1 MKVHLNTQSTYNTML
16 FSRNYLPKATN
27 VSRILKRLS
36 FLVIFLLLLC
46 VEGFSQDN
54 YTSKASGDWTDP
66 STWTPPSWLPN
77 TTPNNAQTVTIAAGH
92 TVTYNGNL
100 SYSQNITID
109 GTLIVTGSFT
119 HSNLLTISS
128 TGNLIVGN
136 GYTENGSLSIEGN
149 VTVTGNFINSNNV
162 LTVGNTGNITISGNI
177 STNGL
182 SISGKLKAG
191 GNYYSSGGSNTINT
205 GGTMIIEGDAQS
217 HVGFSVQGSLL
228 VSGNYTVTGGTLSID
243 GNGMLAVGKN
253 FQNDWQNVF
262 VNDSG
267 KLLVMGNLI
276 TNAINKSSNAQIA
289 VLGDLVIGTW
299 NQTLDNLGCKSYCK
313 QSLDCTSCQILDF
326 IDPTHPDWILP
337 EGITSFWW
345 EDFNSNAIGDTSE
358 GTKWD
363 TTDLSSSRASV
374 QKYSSSNTNHVLYFD
389 PATNV
394 TGTIWETEEIPTNCY
409 KKITISA
416 YLFQEKNNGQGN
428 AFFEYMVD
436 ANGTWQAIPS
446 TSSGLCQK
454 HDIQASSIKLRLRA
468 DGIKKTNIIRLDNVG
483 ISGTATCGGST
494 TVPSTPGAISGPQVV
509 CASTSGFTYSI
520 SPVTNATGYTWQVP
534 SGWTVNTG
542 IGTTTIT
549 VTSGTTGGTITVTAD
564 NSHGSSNPQTKIVTV
579 TATNTASNASSTP
592 TVCINTAFTPIT
604 HTTTGATGIGTATG
618 LPTGVTASWASNTIT
633 ISGTP
638 TASGTF
644 NYSIP
649 LTGGCGVVNATGTIR
664 VNPENTIS
672 APSSTPTICINSAL
686 SPITHITTGADGLS
700 SVTGLPPGVTANWA
714 SNTITING
722 TPTVSGT
729 FNYAITVTGGC
740 GAAVAF
746 GTITVIAQP
755 TTATVGSTQ
764 NICGVLTSNALGGN
778 TPAVGTGQWSIVSG
792 GTGTFSNNA
801 SGNSAFTAN
810 AYGSYVL
817 RWTISNGVCAPS
829 TADIIV
835 NFYQTPTTANAGTDQ
850 SNCNNST
857 FTLAGNSPS
866 VGTGLWTV
874 VSGSATISNPNSPA
888 STLTNLAAG
897 NAATLRWTIT
907 NGTCSS
913 TDDVTLTNYA
923 TPTTANAGT
932 DQSNCN
938 NSNFTL
944 NGNVPTIGT
953 GLWSVVSGSV
963 TITNPGTATSTVTN
977 LAVGTNATLRWTI
990 TNGACSSADDVILTN
1005 YATPTTATVGATQN
1019 ICEILVSNTL
1029 NGNTA
1034 LVGTSTWTIVSG
1046 GTGTFSAENSGS
1058 STFTA
1063 DNHGTYVLRW
1073 TISNGICT
1081 PSTADITVNFYAKPT
1096 TASISATKV
1105 NYIETLTTTPLGGN
1119 TPVVGTGAWSITNG
1133 STGTFSL
1140 QNQGNSTF
1148 TANEI
1153 GDYTLTWKIT
1163 NGTCSSTADII
1174 THFYTDT
1181 RWNGTNS
1188 SDWATALNWTPREV
1202 PDGNTAIVI
1211 PATINSP
1218 VISGSSPTNDVNI
1231 SGKLKIQDGA
1241 TLTLDAGPVLTIN
1254 SGANASTINGSKI
1267 IITSDASYLNLS
1279 LSSPTLQVERQLT
1292 GVKGWRMV
1300 SSPVSTTYADMFK
1313 SPLVTQGFSG
1323 STFPDKQPNLL
1334 LWDETDGGTSL
1345 QSWRKPAGS
1354 SSAIPSGEGHF
1365 HYIFNGAGIQ
1375 SSTQTYTDV
1384 LPQTMTATGNENAL
1398 GGHSFNL
1405 TYTPRDPSSQS
1416 SGNYIDRN
1424 TEDKGWNLK
1433 GNPTASTLDWDL
1445 SSGWTKTNIDNTIY
1459 IWDPTANGGLGDY
1472 LTWNGISGTLGS
1484 GRIAPFQA
1492 FWVHANNYNPGLSF
1506 TNDAKTA
1513 VNGTFLK
1520 TATINNFVDIPITLS
1535 GEGMETTS
1543 ILLLSDK
1550 GESGPDKWDGYRL
1563 EPMNESWLAL
1573 YMRSSLSYTE
1583 PLVINDLP
1591 LSTTNAYIPLYVD
1604 AQKEGQK
1611 IGGSFTLQWE
1621 IPGNWPEELNIQLMD
1636 HDRKKAIS
1644 MLQSNEYK
1652 FDQAVTKSAT
1662 FSAIDPLN
1670 VPTQLVKN
1678 IISDNTLKT
1687 TTESLPFSI
1696 VIGKKDTDQI
1706 YLDKV
1711 PVLFQNY
1718 PNPFSEST
1726 TIRFSLPDI
1735 APVQIDVFDVFG
1747 RLLATPFKGT
1757 LPSGI
1762 HDIVWTPNTGVSGV
1776 LIVRLTSNKT
1786 ILAVKAL
1793 RKQ

>member
-1 MKVHLNTQSTYNTML
+1 
-16 FSRNYLPKATN
+16 
-27 VSRILKRLS
+27 
-36 FLVIFLLLLC
+36 
-46 VEGFSQDN
+46 
-54 YTSKASGDWTDP
+54 
-66 STWTPPSWLPN
+66 
-77 TTPNNAQTVTIAAGH
+77 
-92 TVTYNGNL
+92 
-100 SYSQNITID
+100 
-109 GTLIVTGSFT
+109 
-119 HSNLLTISS
+119 
-128 TGNLIVGN
+128 
-136 GYTENGSLSIEGN
+136 
-149 VTVTGNFINSNNV
+149 
-162 LTVGNTGNITISGNI
+162 
-177 STNGL
+177 
-182 SISGKLKAG
+182 
-191 GNYYSSGGSNTINT
+191 
-205 GGTMIIEGDAQS
+205 
-217 HVGFSVQGSLL
+217 
-228 VSGNYTVTGGTLSID
+228 
-243 GNGMLAVGKN
+243 
-253 FQNDWQNVF
+253 
-262 VNDSG
+262 
-267 KLLVMGNLI
+267 
-276 TNAINKSSNAQIA
+276 
-289 VLGDLVIGTW
+289 
-299 NQTLDNLGCKSYCK
+299 
-313 QSLDCTSCQILDF
+313 
-326 IDPTHPDWILP
+326 
-337 EGITSFWW
+337 
-345 EDFNSNAIGDTSE
+345 
-358 GTKWD
+358 
-363 TTDLSSSRASV
+363 
-374 QKYSSSNTNHVLYFD
+374 
-389 PATNV
+389 
-394 TGTIWETEEIPTNCY
+394 
-409 KKITISA
+409 
-416 YLFQEKNNGQGN
+416 
-428 AFFEYMVD
+428 
-436 ANGTWQAIPS
+436 
-446 TSSGLCQK
+446 
-454 HDIQASSIKLRLRA
+454 
-468 DGIKKTNIIRLDNVG
+468 
-483 ISGTATCGGST
+483 
-494 TVPSTPGAISGPQVV
+494 
-509 CASTSGFTYSI
+509 
-520 SPVTNATGYTWQVP
+520 
-534 SGWTVNTG
+534 
-542 IGTTTIT
+542 
-549 VTSGTTGGTITVTAD
+549 
-564 NSHGSSNPQTKIVTV
+564 
-579 TATNTASNASSTP
+579 
-592 TVCINTAFTPIT
+592 
-604 HTTTGATGIGTATG
+604 

-1563 EPMNESWLAL
+1563 EPMSESWLAL